1 MEDKYRWRGDSRDRP
16 PEHEAETESEG
27 PADTEINGS
36 SEPESESFAGNIVSQ
51 LQAVAEPVANM
62 VAPMANAIGAVIE
75 AAGQAVSDAGDL
87 AGRIHRAVSADPL
100 PNLYDL
106 HPEVR
111 MASPRELGLRFIP
124 TEEIIGTAVAGH
136 AQRGS
141 DFLPLR
147 QFRGE
152 NWRQRWQRIQHANER
167 LQPLPPID
175 LVKYD
180 GEYWVV
186 DGHNRVAAAMADN
199 AAGLD
204 AMVTEMVP
212 LDGQASERPSVL
224 LPLFSEAQGMRAAA
238 AGLRPAMSMRYAEQ
252 ASSQEPGWPAAPAEP
267 AEPAERAE
275 PADARGPRP

>member
-1 MEDKYRWRGDSRDRP
+1 MEDKHRWRSDSRDWP
-16 PEHEAETESEG
+16 PETGAEPELEC
-27 PADTEINGS
+27 PA
-36 SEPESESFAGNIVSQ
+36 EPESESFAGNIVSQ

-62 VAPMANAIGAVIE
+62 VAPVASAIGAVFE

-111 MASPRELGLRFIP
+111 MASPRELGLRFVA
-124 TEEIIGTAVAGH
+124 TEDIIGTAVAGH

-152 NWRQRWQRIQHANER
+152 NWRQRWQRIRLANER

-175 LVKYD
+175 LVKFA

-212 LDGQASERPSVL
+212 LDGQASERPSLL
-224 LPLFSEAQGMRAAA
+224 LPMFSEAQGMRAAA

-252 ASSQEPGWPAAPAEP
+252 AATRDPDADAEP
-267 AEPAERAE
+267 V
-275 PADARGPRP
+275 DTRGSKA